1 MICSRSADE
10 DHADLLSYIIRESFR
25 EQAVILKM
33 NPACYPNYSAFETGE
48 KVRARL
54 SSGDHALLFYAN
66 DEAVGTISYQ
76 IAPADSK
83 VGYIKRFAI
92 LPAYRKRGY
101 SELLMKEAEQS
112 LQELGVARIEI
123 SIVAQ
128 FEKLQKYYERMGYKV
143 LDRKTV
149 AALPFEVTFMSK
161 AIYNTG
167 DDSTD
172 LQHL

>member
-1 MICSRSADE
+1 MICSRSAGE

-54 SSGDHALLFYAN
+54 SSGDHALLFYVN

-101 SELLMKEAEQS
+101 SELLMNLLLFPPGCRSKPFTVSAIQMEAKH
-112 LQELGVARIEI
+112 
-123 SIVAQ
+123 SIIKV
-128 FEKLQKYYERMGYKV
+128 FYSPWLLWSKPERVSAKPGG
-143 LDRKTV
+143 KT
-149 AALPFEVTFMSK
+149 
-161 AIYNTG
+161 Y
-167 DDSTD
+167 
-172 LQHL
+172 